1 VREILLKPSEQDLA
15 GTNKNTDVQI
25 GNRVQAHKIDKKAV
39 EWNAGPDREIRTDR
53 FGWSFFFFSQKRS
66 DGDKKAKRDS

>member
-53 FGWSFFFFSQKRS
+53 FGWSFSSSLIRDQTVT
-66 DGDKKAKRDS
+66 KKKG